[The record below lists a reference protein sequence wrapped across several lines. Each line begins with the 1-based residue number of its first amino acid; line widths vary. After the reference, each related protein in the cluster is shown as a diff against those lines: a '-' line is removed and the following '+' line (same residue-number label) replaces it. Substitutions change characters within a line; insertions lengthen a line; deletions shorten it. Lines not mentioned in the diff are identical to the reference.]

1 MKLRIGT
8 KLFVAMLLSLVIPL
22 GAMMVSVHWS
32 FREGFSDYLHQVD
45 LERLGKLVTRL
56 STAYQVHGSWRFL
69 KEDPLVWR
77 DLLFETIEEQGRA
90 PRGPASGAHNV
101 AGANRMP
108 DDRIPPPYGPPLPH
122 LRPPGMPPP
131 FGLGPPP
138 HVRDPLQLGLRVR
151 LLGADR
157 HEVVSPLAP
166 FSVESRSFRQA
177 SFLPVTVGETP
188 VGWLQVSRNTIISD
202 RLALAF
208 VQQQVRS
215 NLLILLLALVA
226 ASIASALFARQI
238 VRPLRRI
245 AAGTKM
251 LSSGRF
257 DVSLPGG
264 TDELGDLARDFNL
277 LALSLKRNEQAR
289 RQWVA
294 DVSHE
299 LRTPVAVLRGE
310 IEALQDGVRR
320 PTAERIESLHEEI
333 LSLSKLVDD
342 LYDLSLSDL
351 GTLSYQR
358 ESLDV
363 SALLARSVESYRG
376 RLASHGIET
385 ATETPGPVWI
395 FGDPQRLTQLFG
407 NLLEN
412 TFRYTNPNGCCRV
425 SLECVAENA
434 VIRFDDS
441 APCVPVT
448 SLGRLFERLY
458 RVEGSRSREY
468 GGAGLG
474 LAICRNIVE
483 AHGGQISAVESDLGG
498 LCILIELPC
507 LNGVGGESHGD

>member
-1 MKLRIGT
+1 MKVRIGT
-8 KLFVAMLLSLVIPL
+8 KLFIAMLLSLVIPL

-32 FREGFSDYLHQVD
+32 FREGFADYLHQVD

-77 DLLFETIEEQGRA
+77 DLLFETIEEQGREL
-90 PRGPASGAHNV
+90 RGPESGAHNLP
-101 AGANRMP
+101 GANQIL
-108 DDRIPPPYGPPLPH
+108 DDRPPPPFGPPLPH
-122 LRPPGMPPP
+122 SWPPGLPPP
-131 FGLGPPP
+131 PGLGRPP

-157 HEVVSPLAP
+157 REVVSPPAP
-166 FSVESRSFRQA
+166 FPVEPGSFRQA
-177 SFLPVTVGETP
+177 SLLPVTVGETP

-202 RLALAF
+202 RLARAF
-208 VQQQVRS
+208 VQQQVCS

-226 ASIASALFARQI
+226 ASIASALLARQI

-251 LSSGRF
+251 LASGRF
-257 DVSLPGG
+257 EVSLPGG
-264 TDELGDLARDFNL
+264 TDELGDLAGDFNL

-320 PTAERIESLHEEI
+320 PTVERIDSLQAEV

-363 SALLARSVESYRG
+363 SGLLAKSVESYRG
-376 RLASHGIET
+376 RLARHGIET
-385 ATETPGPVWI
+385 VADIPGSVWLS
-395 FGDPQRLTQLFG
+395 GDRQRLTQLFG

-425 SLECVAENA
+425 SLERVGDNA
-434 VIRFDDS
+434 VIKFDNS
-441 APCVPVT
+441 APGVPAT
-448 SLGRLFERLY
+448 SLDRLFERLY
-458 RVEGSRSREY
+458 RVEASRSREH

-483 AHGGQISAVESDLGG
+483 AHGGKISADESALGG
-498 LCILIELPC
+498 LSIRIALPS
-507 LNGVGGESHGD
+507 LNHVGGESNGD